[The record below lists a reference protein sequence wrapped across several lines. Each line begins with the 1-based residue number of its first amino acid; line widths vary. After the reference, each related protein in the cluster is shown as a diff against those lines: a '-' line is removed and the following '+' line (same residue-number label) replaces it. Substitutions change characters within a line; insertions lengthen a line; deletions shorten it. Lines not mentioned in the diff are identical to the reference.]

1 MLQEKEGPASADG
14 DAGRAAG
21 HAAGR
26 GRTLWLDCQAGV
38 AGDMLVAAL
47 IDVAEDTEA
56 AERAVRTALAALP
69 VEGFSLEVERVS
81 KAGISCLDF
90 NVVLDEVHENHDHDM
105 AYLHGREHACEGDH
119 DHIHGQEGGCSHDYC
134 DGHRHG
140 GHHRHAGHAHDHAH
154 DHAHAHAGDGGHHH
168 AHRNLADILAIIEAA
183 PLAPGAAAFARRA
196 FGILAEAEAEAHGLP
211 VEQVHFHEVGAVDS
225 IADIVAAAVLVDLI
239 GIERAIVPVLV
250 EGRGTVRCQHGVMP
264 VPVPATVG
272 VCRVH
277 GLPLAPCEVEGEL
290 VTPTGAALVAA
301 LNPEFELPER
311 YVVTSVGLGAGKR
324 AYERPSILRAMLIE
338 PLSGPTPASHR
349 GCRGAAGEDALA
361 GPLPSHRPAPLSGE
375 TRPPATVCKLE
386 CDLDD
391 MTPEQMAHAAERLSE
406 AGAREVHWVPIVAK
420 KGRPA
425 YELQVL
431 CAPHEVAA
439 IEAVIF
445 RETSTF
451 GVRRCAMDRT
461 VLPRRLEV
469 RDTAFGPIA
478 VKIAVLPDGTER
490 ATPEYED
497 CAAAARKAGVPLAA
511 VMDAALLH
519 SAAAQPLS

>member
-1 MLQEKEGPASADG
+1 MLKEKGRPASSDG
-14 DAGRAAG
+14 AG
-21 HAAGR
+21 GR

-47 IDVAEDTEA
+47 IDAAEDSEA

-69 VEGFSLEVERVS
+69 VEGFSLEVGRVS

-105 AYLHGREHACEGDH
+105 AYLHGHEHACEGDH
-119 DHIHGQEGGCSHDYC
+119 GHIHGQEGGCGHDHC
-134 DGHRHG
+134 DGHHHHGDRRH
-140 GHHRHAGHAHDHAH
+140 HTGHAR
-154 DHAHAHAGDGGHHH
+154 AGDGAHDH

-272 VCRVH
+272 VCRAH

-301 LNPEFELPER
+301 LNPEFVLPER
-311 YVVTSVGLGAGKR
+311 YVVASVGLGAGKR

-338 PLSGPTPASHR
+338 PLSGSTPASHR
-349 GCRGAAGEDALA
+349 GHRGAVCEDALA
-361 GPLPSHRPAPLSGE
+361 EPLPSSRPAPLSSE
-375 TRPPATVCKLE
+375 MQPPTTVCKLE

-391 MTPEQMAHAAERLSE
+391 MTPEQMAYAAERLSE

-425 YELQVL
+425 HELQVL
-431 CAPHEVAA
+431 CEEQEVAA
-439 IEAVIF
+439 IEAVVF
-445 RETSTF
+445 RETSSL
-451 GVRRCAMDRT
+451 GIRRCIMDRT

-469 RDTAFGPIA
+469 RHTAFGPIS
-478 VKIAVLPDGTER
+478 VKIAMLPDGTER

-497 CAAAARKAGVPLAA
+497 CAAAARAAGVSLAT
-511 VMDAALLH
+511 VMDAALG
-519 SAAAQPLS
+519 

>member
-1 MLQEKEGPASADG
+1 MVNEKGMPSLADG
-14 DAGRAAG
+14 TAGND
-21 HAAGR
+21 AGR

-47 IDVAEDTEA
+47 IDAAEDSEA
-56 AERAVRTALAALP
+56 AERAVRTTLAALP
-69 VEGFSLEVERVS
+69 VEGFSLEVGRVS

-90 NVVLDEVHENHDHDM
+90 NVVLDEAHENHDHDM
-105 AYLHGREHACEGDH
+105 AYLHGHEHACEGDH
-119 DHIHGQEGGCSHDYC
+119 GHIHGWESGC
-134 DGHRHG
+134 G
-140 GHHRHAGHAHDHAH
+140 HDHAH
-154 DHAHAHAGDGGHHH
+154 HHDHAGDGAHDH

-183 PLAPGAAAFARRA
+183 LLTPGAAAFARRA

-225 IADIVAAAVLVDLI
+225 IADIVAAAVLVDLL
-239 GIERAIVPVLV
+239 GIERTIVPVLV

-272 VCRVH
+272 VCRAH

-301 LNPEFELPER
+301 LSPEFVLPER
-311 YVVTSVGLGAGKR
+311 YVVASVGLGAGKR

-338 PLSGPTPASHR
+338 PLSGPTPTFHR
-349 GCRGAAGEDALA
+349 GCRGAAGEDAPA
-361 GPLPSHRPAPLSGE
+361 KPLPSSRPAPLSSE
-375 TRPPATVCKLE
+375 TQPPTAVCKLE

-391 MTPEQMAHAAERLSE
+391 MTPEQMAYAAERLSE

-431 CAPHEVAA
+431 CEAQEAAA
-439 IEAVIF
+439 IEAVVF
-445 RETSTF
+445 RETSTL
-451 GVRRCAMDRT
+451 GIRRCIMDRT
-461 VLPRRLEV
+461 VLPRRLDV
-469 RDTAFGPIA
+469 RDTAFGPIS

-497 CAAAARKAGVPLAA
+497 CAAAARAAGVPLTA
-511 VMDAALLH
+511 VMDAVRASL
-519 SAAAQPLS
+519 

>member
-1 MLQEKEGPASADG
+1 MLKEKGRPASADG
-14 DAGRAAG
+14 DAGRTAG
-21 HAAGR
+21 H

-47 IDVAEDTEA
+47 IDAAEDSEA
-56 AERAVRTALAALP
+56 AERAVRTTLAALP
-69 VEGFSLEVERVS
+69 VEGFSLEVGRVS

-90 NVVLDEVHENHDHDM
+90 NVVLDEAHENHDHDM
-105 AYLHGREHACEGDH
+105 AYLHGHEHACEGDH
-119 DHIHGQEGGCSHDYC
+119 GHIHGQEGGCGHDHC
-134 DGHRHG
+134 G
-140 GHHRHAGHAHDHAH
+140 GHHHGDHHHHAGHAGHAGHAH
-154 DHAHAHAGDGGHHH
+154 DHAHAHAGDGGRHH

-272 VCRVH
+272 VCRAH

-301 LNPEFELPER
+301 LNPEFVLPER
-311 YVVTSVGLGAGKR
+311 YVVASVGLGAGKR
-324 AYERPSILRAMLIE
+324 TYERPSILRAMLIE
-338 PLSGPTPASHR
+338 PLSGPTPTSHR
-349 GCRGAAGEDALA
+349 GRSAAAGEDAPAEL
-361 GPLPSHRPAPLSGE
+361 LPSSRPAPLSSE
-375 TRPPATVCKLE
+375 TRPPVTVCKLE

-391 MTPEQMAHAAERLSE
+391 MTPEQMAYAAERLSE

-431 CAPHEVAA
+431 CEAQEAAA
-439 IEAVIF
+439 IEAVVF
-445 RETSTF
+445 RETSTL
-451 GVRRCAMDRT
+451 GIRRCIMDRT

-469 RDTAFGPIA
+469 RDTAFGPIS
-478 VKIAVLPDGTER
+478 VKIAMLPDGTER
-490 ATPEYED
+490 VTPEYED
-497 CAAAARKAGVPLAA
+497 CATAARAAGVSLAT
-511 VMDAALLH
+511 VMDAALG
-519 SAAAQPLS
+519 

>member
-1 MLQEKEGPASADG
+1 MLKEKGRPALSDDVEGCS
-14 DAGRAAG
+14 
-21 HAAGR
+21 
-26 GRTLWLDCQAGV
+26 RTLWLDCQAGV

-47 IDVAEDTEA
+47 IDAAEDSEA
-56 AERAVRTALAALP
+56 AERAVRAALAALP
-69 VEGFSLEVERVS
+69 VEGFSLEVGRVP

-90 NVVLDEVHENHDHDM
+90 NVVLDEAHENHDHDM
-105 AYLHGREHACEGDH
+105 AYLHGHEHACEGGH
-119 DHIHGQEGGCSHDYC
+119 GHIHGREGGCGHDHC

-140 GHHRHAGHAHDHAH
+140 GHHHHAGHAHDHAH
-154 DHAHAHAGDGGHHH
+154 GHAHDHAGDGAHDH

-183 PLAPGAAAFARRA
+183 PLTPGAAAFARRA

-225 IADIVAAAVLVDLI
+225 IADIVAVAVLVDLI

-250 EGRGTVRCQHGVMP
+250 EGRGTVCCQHGVMP

-272 VCRVH
+272 VCRAH

-301 LNPEFELPER
+301 LNPEFVLPER
-311 YVVTSVGLGAGKR
+311 YVVASVGLGAGKR

-338 PLSGPTPASHR
+338 PLSGPAAPSPRGHR
-349 GCRGAAGEDALA
+349 GAEGEDTLA
-361 GPLPSHRPAPLSGE
+361 EPLPSSRPAPLSSE
-375 TRPPATVCKLE
+375 TQPPTTVCKLE

-391 MTPEQMAHAAERLSE
+391 MTPEQMAYAAERLSE
-406 AGAREVHWVPIVAK
+406 AGAREVHWVPVVAK

-431 CAPHEVAA
+431 CEPQEAVA
-439 IEAVIF
+439 IEAVVF
-445 RETSTF
+445 RETSTL
-451 GVRRCAMDRT
+451 GIRRCIMDRT

-469 RDTAFGPIA
+469 RHTAFGPIS
-478 VKIAVLPDGTER
+478 VKIAMLPDGTER

-497 CAAAARKAGVPLAA
+497 CAAAARAAGVSLAT
-511 VMDAALLH
+511 VMGAALG
-519 SAAAQPLS
+519 

>member
-1 MLQEKEGPASADG
+1 MLKEKGRPASADG
-14 DAGRAAG
+14 AG
-21 HAAGR
+21 GR

-47 IDVAEDTEA
+47 IDVAEDSEA
-56 AERAVRTALAALP
+56 AERAVRAALAALP
-69 VEGFSLEVERVS
+69 VEGFSLEVGRVS

-90 NVVLDEVHENHDHDM
+90 NVVLDEAHENHDHDM
-105 AYLHGREHACEGDH
+105 AYLHGHEHACEGDH
-119 DHIHGQEGGCSHDYC
+119 GHIHGQEGGCGHDHC
-134 DGHRHG
+134 DGNRHG
-140 GHHRHAGHAHDHAH
+140 GHHHHAGRAHDHAH
-154 DHAHAHAGDGGHHH
+154 GHVHAHAGDGAHDH
-168 AHRNLADILAIIEAA
+168 AHRNLADILAIIDAA
-183 PLAPGAAAFARRA
+183 SLTPGAAAFARRA

-264 VPVPATVG
+264 VPVPATLG
-272 VCRVH
+272 VCRAH

-301 LNPEFELPER
+301 LNPEFVLPER
-311 YVVTSVGLGAGKR
+311 YVVVSVGLGAGKR
-324 AYERPSILRAMLIE
+324 AYERPSVLRAMLIE
-338 PLSGPTPASHR
+338 SLGGPTPASHR
-349 GCRGAAGEDALA
+349 ACRGAVGEDTPAES
-361 GPLPSHRPAPLSGE
+361 LPSPRPTPLSGE
-375 TRPPATVCKLE
+375 TRPPTAVCKLE

-391 MTPEQMAHAAERLSE
+391 MTPEQMAYAAERLSE

-431 CAPHEVAA
+431 CEAQEAAA
-439 IEAVIF
+439 IEAVVF
-445 RETSTF
+445 RETSTL
-451 GVRRCAMDRT
+451 GIRRCIMDRT

-469 RDTAFGPIA
+469 RDTAFGPIS
-478 VKIAVLPDGTER
+478 VKIAMLPDGTER

-497 CAAAARKAGVPLAA
+497 CATAARAAGVSLAT
-511 VMDAALLH
+511 VMDAALG
-519 SAAAQPLS
+519 

>member
-1 MLQEKEGPASADG
+1 MVNEKGMSSSADG
-14 DAGRAAG
+14 TAGN
-21 HAAGR
+21 AAGR

-47 IDVAEDTEA
+47 IDAAEDSEA
-56 AERAVRTALAALP
+56 AERAVRTTLAALP
-69 VEGFSLEVERVS
+69 VEGFSLEVGRVS

-90 NVVLDEVHENHDHDM
+90 NVVLDEAHENHDHDM
-105 AYLHGREHACEGDH
+105 AYLHGHEHACEGDH
-119 DHIHGQEGGCSHDYC
+119 GHIHGWESGC
-134 DGHRHG
+134 G
-140 GHHRHAGHAHDHAH
+140 HDHAH
-154 DHAHAHAGDGGHHH
+154 HHDHAGDGAHDH

-183 PLAPGAAAFARRA
+183 LLTPGAAAFARRA

-225 IADIVAAAVLVDLI
+225 IADIVAAAVLVDLL
-239 GIERAIVPVLV
+239 GIERTIVPVLV

-272 VCRVH
+272 VCRAH

-301 LNPEFELPER
+301 LSPEFVLPER
-311 YVVTSVGLGAGKR
+311 YVVASVGLGAGKR
-324 AYERPSILRAMLIE
+324 VYERPSILRAMLIE
-338 PLSGPTPASHR
+338 PLSGPTPTFHR
-349 GCRGAAGEDALA
+349 GCRGAAGEDAPA
-361 GPLPSHRPAPLSGE
+361 KPLPSSRPAPLSSE
-375 TRPPATVCKLE
+375 TQPPTAVCKLE

-391 MTPEQMAHAAERLSE
+391 MTPEQMAYAAERLSE

-431 CAPHEVAA
+431 CEAQEAAA
-439 IEAVIF
+439 IEAVVF
-445 RETSTF
+445 RETSTL
-451 GVRRCAMDRT
+451 GIRRCIMDRT
-461 VLPRRLEV
+461 VLPRRLDV
-469 RDTAFGPIA
+469 RDTAFGPIS

-497 CAAAARKAGVPLAA
+497 CAAAARAAGVPLTA
-511 VMDAALLH
+511 VMDAVRASL
-519 SAAAQPLS
+519 

>member
-1 MLQEKEGPASADG
+1 MVREKEPVSSAE
-14 DAGRAAG
+14 ARAR
-21 HAAGR
+21 R

-47 IDVAEDTEA
+47 LDLAEDAEA
-56 AERAVRTALAALP
+56 AERAVRIALAALP
-69 VEGFSLEVERVS
+69 VEGFSLEVGRVS

-90 NVVLDEVHENHDHDM
+90 NVVLDEAHENHDHDM

-119 DHIHGQEGGCSHDYC
+119 GHIHGQEGGCGHDHC
-134 DGHRHG
+134 DGHHHG
-140 GHHRHAGHAHDHAH
+140 GHHHHTGRPHD
-154 DHAHAHAGDGGHHH
+154 HAHAGDGAHDH
-168 AHRNLADILAIIEAA
+168 AHRNLADILAIIDAA
-183 PLAPGAAAFARRA
+183 SLTPGAAAFARRA

-264 VPVPATVG
+264 VPVPATLG
-272 VCRVH
+272 VCRAH

-301 LNPEFELPER
+301 LNPEFVLPER
-311 YVVTSVGLGAGKR
+311 YVVASVGLGAGKR
-324 AYERPSILRAMLIE
+324 AYERPSILRAILIE
-338 PLSGPTPASHR
+338 PLGGPTPASHR
-349 GCRGAAGEDALA
+349 ACRGAVGDDAPA
-361 GPLPSHRPAPLSGE
+361 ESLPSPRSAPLSRE
-375 TRPPATVCKLE
+375 TQPPATVCKLE

-391 MTPEQMAHAAERLSE
+391 MTPEQMAYAAERLSE

-431 CAPHEVAA
+431 CEAQEAVA
-439 IEAVIF
+439 IETVVF
-445 RETSTF
+445 RETSTL
-451 GVRRCAMDRT
+451 GIRRCIMDRT

-469 RDTAFGPIA
+469 RDTAFGPIS
-478 VKIAVLPDGTER
+478 VKIAMLPDGTER

-497 CAAAARKAGVPLAA
+497 CAAAARAAGVSLAT
-511 VMDAALLH
+511 VMDAALG
-519 SAAAQPLS
+519 

>member
-1 MLQEKEGPASADG
+1 MLKEKGRPASSDG
-14 DAGRAAG
+14 AG
-21 HAAGR
+21 GR

-47 IDVAEDTEA
+47 IDAAEESEA

-69 VEGFSLEVERVS
+69 VEGFSLEVGRVS

-90 NVVLDEVHENHDHDM
+90 NVVLDEAHENHDHDM
-105 AYLHGREHACEGDH
+105 AYLHGHEHACEGDH
-119 DHIHGQEGGCSHDYC
+119 GHIHGQEGGCGHDHC
-134 DGHRHG
+134 DGH
-140 GHHRHAGHAHDHAH
+140 HHHACQHHHAGHAHDHAH
-154 DHAHAHAGDGGHHH
+154 VHAGDGAHVH
-168 AHRNLADILAIIEAA
+168 AHRNLADILAIIDAA
-183 PLAPGAAAFARRA
+183 PLTPGAAAFARRA

-211 VEQVHFHEVGAVDS
+211 VERVHFHEVGAVDS

-239 GIERAIVPVLV
+239 GIERVVVPVLV

-272 VCRVH
+272 VCRAH

-301 LNPEFELPER
+301 LNPEFVLPER
-311 YVVTSVGLGAGKR
+311 YVVASVGLGAGKR

-338 PLSGPTPASHR
+338 PLSGPTPASHC
-349 GCRGAAGEDALA
+349 GCRRAAGEDAPA
-361 GPLPSHRPAPLSGE
+361 EPLPSSRPAPLSSE
-375 TRPPATVCKLE
+375 TQPPTTVCKLE

-391 MTPEQMAHAAERLSE
+391 MTPEQMAYAAERLSE

-431 CAPHEVAA
+431 CEAQEVAA
-439 IEAVIF
+439 IEAVLF
-445 RETSTF
+445 RETSTL
-451 GVRRCAMDRT
+451 GIRRCIMDRT

-469 RDTAFGPIA
+469 RHTAFGPIS
-478 VKIAVLPDGTER
+478 VKIAMLPDGTER

-497 CAAAARKAGVPLAA
+497 CAAAARVAGVSLAT
-511 VMDAALLH
+511 VMDAALG
-519 SAAAQPLS
+519 

>member
-1 MLQEKEGPASADG
+1 MVNEKGMSSSADG
-14 DAGRAAG
+14 TAGN
-21 HAAGR
+21 AAGR

-47 IDVAEDTEA
+47 IDAAEDLEA
-56 AERAVRTALAALP
+56 AERAVRTTLAALP
-69 VEGFSLEVERVS
+69 VEGFSLEVGRVS

-90 NVVLDEVHENHDHDM
+90 NVVLDEAHENHDHDM
-105 AYLHGREHACEGDH
+105 AYLHGHEHACEGDH
-119 DHIHGQEGGCSHDYC
+119 GHIHGRESGCGHDHC
-134 DGHRHG
+134 NDHHHE
-140 GHHRHAGHAHDHAH
+140 GHHHLAGHAHDHAH
-154 DHAHAHAGDGGHHH
+154 HHDHAGDGAHDH

-183 PLAPGAAAFARRA
+183 PLTPGAAAFARRA

-225 IADIVAAAVLVDLI
+225 IADIVAAAVLVDLL

-272 VCRVH
+272 VCRAH

-301 LNPEFELPER
+301 LSPEFVLPER
-311 YVVTSVGLGAGKR
+311 YVVASVGLGAGKR

-338 PLSGPTPASHR
+338 PLSGPTPTFHR
-349 GCRGAAGEDALA
+349 GCRGAAGEDAPA
-361 GPLPSHRPAPLSGE
+361 KPLPSSRPAPLSSE
-375 TRPPATVCKLE
+375 TQPPTAVCKLE

-391 MTPEQMAHAAERLSE
+391 MTPEQMAYAAERLSE

-431 CAPHEVAA
+431 CEAQEAAA
-439 IEAVIF
+439 IEAVVF
-445 RETSTF
+445 RETSTL
-451 GVRRCAMDRT
+451 GIRRCIMDRT
-461 VLPRRLEV
+461 VLPRRLDV
-469 RDTAFGPIA
+469 RDTAFGPIS

-497 CAAAARKAGVPLAA
+497 CAAAARAAGVPLTA
-511 VMDAALLH
+511 VMDAVRASL
-519 SAAAQPLS
+519 

>member
-1 MLQEKEGPASADG
+1 MVKEKGRPASADG
-14 DAGRAAG
+14 DAGRTAG
-21 HAAGR
+21 H

-47 IDVAEDTEA
+47 IDAAEDSEE

-69 VEGFSLEVERVS
+69 VEGFSLEVGRVS

-90 NVVLDEVHENHDHDM
+90 NVVLDEAHENHDHDM
-105 AYLHGREHACEGDH
+105 VYLHGHEHACEGDH
-119 DHIHGQEGGCSHDYC
+119 GHIHGQESGCGDDH
-134 DGHRHG
+134 HHG
-140 GHHRHAGHAHDHAH
+140 GHHHHAGRAHDHGH
-154 DHAHAHAGDGGHHH
+154 DHAHAHAGDGRHH

-272 VCRVH
+272 VCRAH

-301 LNPEFELPER
+301 LNPEFVLPER
-311 YVVTSVGLGAGKR
+311 YVVASVGLGAGKR
-324 AYERPSILRAMLIE
+324 TYERPSILRAMLIE
-338 PLSGPTPASHR
+338 PLSGPTPTSHR
-349 GCRGAAGEDALA
+349 GRSAAAGEDAPAEL
-361 GPLPSHRPAPLSGE
+361 LPSSRPAPLSSE
-375 TRPPATVCKLE
+375 MRPPVTVCKLE

-391 MTPEQMAHAAERLSE
+391 MTPEQMAYAAERLSE

-431 CAPHEVAA
+431 CEAQEAAA
-439 IEAVIF
+439 IEAVVF
-445 RETSTF
+445 RETSTL
-451 GVRRCAMDRT
+451 GIRRCIMDRT

-469 RDTAFGPIA
+469 RDTAFGPIS
-478 VKIAVLPDGTER
+478 VKIAMLPDGTER
-490 ATPEYED
+490 VTPEYED
-497 CAAAARKAGVPLAA
+497 CATAARAAGVSLAT
-511 VMDAALLH
+511 VMDAALG
-519 SAAAQPLS
+519 

>member
-1 MLQEKEGPASADG
+1 MLKEKGRPASSDG
-14 DAGRAAG
+14 AG
-21 HAAGR
+21 GR

-47 IDVAEDTEA
+47 IDAAEDSEE

-69 VEGFSLEVERVS
+69 VEGFSLEVGRVS

-90 NVVLDEVHENHDHDM
+90 NVVLDEAHENHDHDM
-105 AYLHGREHACEGDH
+105 AYLHGHEHACEGDH
-119 DHIHGQEGGCSHDYC
+119 GHIHGQESGCGHDHC
-134 DGHRHG
+134 DGHHHG
-140 GHHRHAGHAHDHAH
+140 GHHHHAGHAHDHAH
-154 DHAHAHAGDGGHHH
+154 GHAHAHAGDGAHHH

-183 PLAPGAAAFARRA
+183 PLTPGAAVFARRA

-250 EGRGTVRCQHGVMP
+250 EGRGAVRCQHGVMP

-272 VCRVH
+272 VCRAH

-301 LNPEFELPER
+301 LNPEFVLPER
-311 YVVTSVGLGAGKR
+311 YVVASVGLGAGKR
-324 AYERPSILRAMLIE
+324 TYERPSILRAMLIE
-338 PLSGPTPASHR
+338 PLSGPMPTSHR
-349 GCRGAAGEDALA
+349 GCRAGVGEDAPA
-361 GPLPSHRPAPLSGE
+361 EPLPSSRPAPLSSE
-375 TRPPATVCKLE
+375 TRPPTTVCKLE

-391 MTPEQMAHAAERLSE
+391 MTPEQMAYAAERLSE

-431 CAPHEVAA
+431 CEAQEAAA
-439 IEAVIF
+439 IEAVVF
-445 RETSTF
+445 RETSTL
-451 GVRRCAMDRT
+451 GLRRCIMDRT

-469 RDTAFGPIA
+469 RHTAFGPIS
-478 VKIAVLPDGTER
+478 VKIATLPDGTER

-497 CAAAARKAGVPLAA
+497 CAAAARKAGVPLAV
-511 VMDAALLH
+511 VMDAARLH
-519 SAAAQPLS
+519 PAAVQPLS

>member
-1 MLQEKEGPASADG
+1 MVNEKGMSSSADG
-14 DAGRAAG
+14 TADNAG
-21 HAAGR
+21 GR

-47 IDVAEDTEA
+47 IDAAEDSEA

-69 VEGFSLEVERVS
+69 VEGFSLEVGRVS

-90 NVVLDEVHENHDHDM
+90 NVVLDEAHENHDHDM
-105 AYLHGREHACEGDH
+105 AYLHGHGHACEGDRG
-119 DHIHGQEGGCSHDYC
+119 HIHGQEGGCGHDHC
-134 DGHRHG
+134 DGHHHHGDRRHHTG
-140 GHHRHAGHAHDHAH
+140 
-154 DHAHAHAGDGGHHH
+154 HAHAGDGAHDH
-168 AHRNLADILAIIEAA
+168 AHRNLADILVIIEAA

-196 FGILAEAEAEAHGLP
+196 FGILADAEAEAHGLP

-272 VCRVH
+272 VCRAH

-301 LNPEFELPER
+301 LNPEFVLPER
-311 YVVTSVGLGAGKR
+311 YVVASVGLGAGKR

-338 PLSGPTPASHR
+338 PLSGPTPTSHR
-349 GCRGAAGEDALA
+349 GRSAAAGEDAPAEL
-361 GPLPSHRPAPLSGE
+361 LPSSRPAPLSSE
-375 TRPPATVCKLE
+375 TQPPTAVCKLE

-391 MTPEQMAHAAERLSE
+391 MTPEQMAYAAVRLSE

-431 CAPHEVAA
+431 CEAQEAA
-439 IEAVIF
+439 VIEAVVF
-445 RETSTF
+445 RETSTL
-451 GVRRCAMDRT
+451 GIRRCIMDRT

-469 RDTAFGPIA
+469 RDTAFGPIS

-497 CAAAARKAGVPLAA
+497 CAAAARAAGVSLAT
-511 VMDAALLH
+511 VMDAALG
-519 SAAAQPLS
+519 

>member
-1 MLQEKEGPASADG
+1 MLKEKGRPALSD
-14 DAGRAAG
+14 DVE
-21 HAAGR
+21 GR

-47 IDVAEDTEA
+47 IDAAEDSEA

-69 VEGFSLEVERVS
+69 VEGFSLEVGRVS

-90 NVVLDEVHENHDHDM
+90 NVVLDEAHENHDHDM
-105 AYLHGREHACEGDH
+105 AYLHGHEHACEGDH
-119 DHIHGQEGGCSHDYC
+119 GHIHSQEGGCGHDHC
-134 DGHRHG
+134 DDHHHEGPHHHAGHDHD
-140 GHHRHAGHAHDHAH
+140 HAHGHAHDHA
-154 DHAHAHAGDGGHHH
+154 GDGAHDH

-183 PLAPGAAAFARRA
+183 PLTPGAAAFARRA

-250 EGRGTVRCQHGVMP
+250 EGCGTVRCQHGVMP

-272 VCRVH
+272 VCRAH

-301 LNPEFELPER
+301 LNPEFVLPER
-311 YVVTSVGLGAGKR
+311 YVVASVGLGAGKR
-324 AYERPSILRAMLIE
+324 AYERPSILRAVLIE
-338 PLSGPTPASHR
+338 PLSGPAAPSPRGHR
-349 GCRGAAGEDALA
+349 GAEGEDTLA
-361 GPLPSHRPAPLSGE
+361 EPLPSSRPAPLSSE
-375 TRPPATVCKLE
+375 TQPPTTVCKLE

-391 MTPEQMAHAAERLSE
+391 MTPEQMAYTAERLSE

-431 CAPHEVAA
+431 CEVREAAA
-439 IEAVIF
+439 IEAVMF
-445 RETSTF
+445 RETSTL
-451 GVRRCAMDRT
+451 GIRRCIMDRT

-469 RDTAFGPIA
+469 RHTAFGPIS
-478 VKIAVLPDGTER
+478 VKIAMLPDGTER
-490 ATPEYED
+490 VTPEYED
-497 CAAAARKAGVPLAA
+497 CAAVARTAGVPLTA
-511 VMDAALLH
+511 VMDAVRASL
-519 SAAAQPLS
+519 

>member
-1 MLQEKEGPASADG
+1 MAVKIG
-14 DAGRAAG
+14 
-21 HAAGR
+21 
-26 GRTLWLDCQAGV
+26 
-38 AGDMLVAAL
+38 LVGTGT
-47 IDVAEDTEA
+47 V
-56 AERAVRTALAALP
+56 
-69 VEGFSLEVERVS
+69 G
-81 KAGISCLDF
+81 
-90 NVVLDEVHENHDHDM
+90 
-105 AYLHGREHACEGDH
+105 
-119 DHIHGQEGGCSHDYC
+119 GGCIDIIQKHKD
-134 DGHRHG
+134 DFLRHFG
-140 GHHRHAGHAHDHAH
+140 VDIE
-154 DHAHAHAGDGGHHH
+154 
-168 AHRNLADILAIIEAA
+168 LARVCSLSS
-183 PLAPGAAAFARRA
+183 
-196 FGILAEAEAEAHGLP
+196 AEAEAHGLP

-272 VCRVH
+272 VCRAH

-301 LNPEFELPER
+301 LNPEFVLPER
-311 YVVTSVGLGAGKR
+311 YVVSSVGLGAGKR

-338 PLSGPTPASHR
+338 PLSGPAPTSHR
-349 GCRGAAGEDALA
+349 GCRGAAGEDILA
-361 GPLPSHRPAPLSGE
+361 DPLPSSRPAPLSSE
-375 TRPPATVCKLE
+375 TQPPTAVCKLE

-391 MTPEQMAHAAERLSE
+391 MTPEQMAYAAERLSE

-431 CAPHEVAA
+431 CEAQEAAA
-439 IEAVIF
+439 IEAVVF
-445 RETSTF
+445 RETSTL
-451 GVRRCAMDRT
+451 GIRRCIMDRT

-469 RDTAFGPIA
+469 RDTAFGPIS

-497 CAAAARKAGVPLAA
+497 CAAAARAAGVPLTA
-511 VMDAALLH
+511 VMDAVRASL
-519 SAAAQPLS
+519 

>member
-1 MLQEKEGPASADG
+1 MVNEKGMSSSADG
-14 DAGRAAG
+14 TAGN
-21 HAAGR
+21 AAGR

-47 IDVAEDTEA
+47 IDAAEDSEA
-56 AERAVRTALAALP
+56 AERAVRTTLAALP
-69 VEGFSLEVERVS
+69 VEGFSLEVGRVS

-90 NVVLDEVHENHDHDM
+90 NVVLDEAHENHDHDM
-105 AYLHGREHACEGDH
+105 AYLHGHEHACEGDH
-119 DHIHGQEGGCSHDYC
+119 GHIHGWESGC
-134 DGHRHG
+134 G
-140 GHHRHAGHAHDHAH
+140 HDHAH
-154 DHAHAHAGDGGHHH
+154 HHDHAGDGAHDH

-183 PLAPGAAAFARRA
+183 LLTPGAAAFARRA

-225 IADIVAAAVLVDLI
+225 IADIVAAAVLVDLL
-239 GIERAIVPVLV
+239 GIERTIVPVLV

-272 VCRVH
+272 VCRAH

-301 LNPEFELPER
+301 LSPEFVLPER
-311 YVVTSVGLGAGKR
+311 YVVASVGLGAGKR

-338 PLSGPTPASHR
+338 PLSGPTPTFHR
-349 GCRGAAGEDALA
+349 GCRGAAGEDAPA
-361 GPLPSHRPAPLSGE
+361 KPLPSSRPAPLSSE
-375 TRPPATVCKLE
+375 TQPPTTVCKLE

-391 MTPEQMAHAAERLSE
+391 MTPEQMAYAAERLSE

-431 CAPHEVAA
+431 CEAQEAAA
-439 IEAVIF
+439 IEAVVF
-445 RETSTF
+445 RETSTL
-451 GVRRCAMDRT
+451 GIRRCIMDRT
-461 VLPRRLEV
+461 VLPRRLDV
-469 RDTAFGPIA
+469 RDTAFGPIS

-497 CAAAARKAGVPLAA
+497 CAAAARAAGVPLTA
-511 VMDAALLH
+511 VMDAVRASL
-519 SAAAQPLS
+519 